1 MCFTIEKIANIDW
14 IFFLESLTIKKYF
27 YEKIIDNDDHRPQ
40 FDDPIATRRAGKEHA
55 HRGQRQ

>member
-27 YEKIIDNDDHRPQ
+27 YEKIIDNDD
-40 FDDPIATRRAGKEHA
+40 RRL
-55 HRGQRQ
+55 